1 MRSKQDNE
9 VVKLLLAYAPRTI
22 TVKELGYESLIIG
35 CGEVDPLTIS
45 VSVRDKLPQ
54 LVYVSMWSQPIS
66 NGGMVG
72 YVITDATDQHYVGS
86 GILDGELLVWEA
98 VDSEE

>member
-35 CGEVDPLTIS
+35 CGEVDPLTIP
-45 VSVRDKLPQ
+45 VSVERQ
-54 LVYVSMWSQPIS
+54 AS
-66 NGGMVG
+66 
-72 YVITDATDQHYVGS
+72 ATCVCLHVES
-86 GILDGELLVWEA
+86 THI
-98 VDSEE
+98 

>member
-1 MRSKQDNE
+1 
-9 VVKLLLAYAPRTI
+9 
-22 TVKELGYESLIIG
+22 
-35 CGEVDPLTIS
+35 
-45 VSVRDKLPQ
+45 
-54 LVYVSMWSQPIS
+54 MWSQPIS

-72 YVITDATDQHYVGS
+72 YVITDATDQHYVAS